1 MNLVEIDGSSGEGG
15 GQILRTS
22 LALSLI
28 TRTPFRIFNI
38 RRNRSKPGLR
48 RQHLTAVRAAARIG
62 SAEVQGD
69 ALNSS
74 ELTFRPGSV
83 KGGDYDFDIGSAGST
98 TLVFQTV
105 FPALLGASEPSVLR
119 FTGGTHNH
127 GGPPWDFLD
136 RVFLPVLR
144 TMGAHVSIHL
154 ERHGFAPGGEG
165 RWTARTEPSRLR
177 PLALRARGQLR
188 SRMVRALVSNLPES
202 VADREL
208 ATVRKHLDWPQA
220 SMQSEIVEATGP
232 GNIVMISAE
241 FEHLTELATGFGQR
255 GVPAEK
261 VALQA
266 AQYWRS
272 YEQSSAATGEHL
284 ADQLLLPLALA
295 GGGSFTTVEPTL
307 HTTTNAEVI
316 RRFLPVQ
323 FAISQTGSGVWTIA
337 L

>member
-1 MNLVEIDGSSGEGG
+1 MSFVEIDGSFGEGG

-28 TRTPFRIFNI
+28 TGTPFRIFNI
-38 RRNRSKPGLR
+38 RRKRSKPGLR

-62 SAEVQGD
+62 AAELEGD

-83 KGGDYDFDIGSAGST
+83 VGGDYEFDVGSAGST

-105 FPALLGASEPSVLR
+105 FPALLQASQPSVLR

-144 TMGAHVSIHL
+144 TMGAHVTIDL

-165 RWTARTEPSRLR
+165 RWTAKVEPSRLR
-177 PLALRARGQLR
+177 PLSVPSRGRMR
-188 SRMVRALVSNLPES
+188 SRVVRALVSNLPES
-202 VADREL
+202 IAEREL
-208 ATVRKHLDWPQA
+208 ATVRKHLDWPEA
-220 SMQSEIVEATGP
+220 DMRAEIVEATGP

-266 AQYWRS
+266 AQCWRS
-272 YEQSSAATGEHL
+272 FEQSGAATSEHL

-295 GGGSFTTVEPTL
+295 GGGSFTTVKPTL
-307 HTTTNAEVI
+307 HTTTNTEVI
-316 RRFLPVQ
+316 RRFLPVE
-323 FAISQTGSGVWTIA
+323 FAISQTTPGVWTIA

>member
-1 MNLVEIDGSSGEGG
+1 MSLVEIDGSFGEGG

-48 RQHLTAVRAAARIG
+48 RQHLTAVRAGARIG
-62 SAEVQGD
+62 AAELEGD
-69 ALNSS
+69 TLNSG
-74 ELTFRPGSV
+74 ELTFRPGSIA
-83 KGGDYDFDIGSAGST
+83 GGDYEFDVGSAGST

-105 FPALLGASEPSVLR
+105 FPALLGASKTSVLR

-165 RWTARTEPSRLR
+165 RWTAKIHPSRLR
-177 PLALRARGQLR
+177 PMSMPARGQLR
-188 SRMVRALVSNLPES
+188 SRSVRALVSNLPEN
-202 VADREL
+202 VANREL
-208 ATVRKHLDWPQA
+208 STVRKHLDWPLTDMRA
-220 SMQSEIVEATGP
+220 ELVEATGP
-232 GNIVMISAE
+232 GNIVMISAA

-261 VALQA
+261 VALHAVQCW
-266 AQYWRS
+266 QS
-272 YEQSSAATGEHL
+272 YDQSSAATGEHL

-307 HTTTNAEVI
+307 HTTTNADVI
-316 RRFLPVQ
+316 GRFLPVR
-323 FAISQTGSGVWTIA
+323 FAITQTGSGVWTIA

>member
-1 MNLVEIDGSSGEGG
+1 MSLVEIDGSFGEGG

-38 RRNRSKPGLR
+38 RRSRSKPGLR

-62 SAEVQGD
+62 SAKVGGD

-74 ELTFRPGSV
+74 DLTFRPGAV
-83 KGGDYDFDIGSAGST
+83 TGGHYEFDVGSAGST

-105 FPALLGASEPSVLR
+105 FPALLQASEPSLLR

-144 TMGAHVSIHL
+144 TMGAHVDIHL

-165 RWTARTEPSRLR
+165 RWSATIEPCRLR
-177 PLALRARGQLR
+177 PLSMPARGQLQ
-188 SRMVRALVSNLPES
+188 SRIARALVANLPENI
-202 VADREL
+202 AEREL
-208 ATVRKHLDWPQA
+208 ATIRKHLDWPA
-220 SMQSEIVEATGP
+220 SDMRAEVVEATGP

-261 VALQA
+261 VALHA
-266 AQYWRS
+266 AQGWKS
-272 YEQSSAATGEHL
+272 YEQSAAATGEHL

-295 GGGSFTTVEPTL
+295 DGGAFTTVQPTL

-316 RRFLPVQ
+316 RRFLPVE
-323 FAISQTGSGVWTIA
+323 FAISQTTPGVWTVA